1 MSNPASMSVTLRL
14 PARLFYEGAAV
25 KLAARAG
32 NGAFGILPDHIDF
45 ATALVPSV
53 LMLTAPDDEELVFG
67 IDEGIMVKRGRQV
80 DICVRRAARG
90 TTLASLETIVRDTF
104 IDLDDKERTARSA
117 LSRLEADMVR
127 RFMELRERRQ

>member
-1 MSNPASMSVTLRL
+1 MSDPARMSVTLRL

-25 KLAARAG
+25 KLTARAE

-53 LMLTAPDDEELVFG
+53 LMLTAPGGEELVFG
-67 IDEGIMVKRGRQV
+67 IDEGIMVKRDRQV

-90 TTLASLETIVRDTF
+90 TSLASLETIVRETF
-104 IDLDDKERTARSA
+104 VDLDEKERTARSA

-127 RFMELRERRQ
+127 RFMELRERRR

>member
-1 MSNPASMSVTLRL
+1 MTDPASMSITLRL
-14 PARLFYEGAAV
+14 PARVFFEGAAC
-25 KLAARAG
+25 KLSARAE

-53 LMLTAPDDEELVFG
+53 LMLTAPDGEELVFG
-67 IDEGIMVKRGRQV
+67 IDEGIMVKRDRQV

-90 TTLASLETIVRDTF
+90 TTLSSLEMIVREEF
-104 IDLDDKERTARSA
+104 IDLDDTERKSRSA

-127 RFMELRERRQ
+127 RFMELQEQRQ